1 MLESEM
7 IMSENLSLRTFV
19 FLMKASK
26 SVTEYVKKDIGRYDM
41 KTTDFAVLEA
51 LYHKGD
57 MTVKQ
62 ISEAVLINA
71 GSMTYV
77 IDKLET
83 KELIKRQRC
92 KDDRRAVY
100 IHITD
105 KGKQLMDNIFPKHQ
119 KAIEELFQ
127 DLSTDEKK
135 TVIDLLKRIGLK

>member
-1 MLESEM
+1 M

-19 FLMKASK
+19 VLMKASK